1 MRNGKFAQRALPI
14 FMLLINICLSVVV
27 VFLMRHVQNL
37 LDSDVKIN
45 LMEIVT
51 QNKDAITSR
60 LMVNIKDLDVISNQI
75 TDNLKTS
82 GMTSD
87 REIDRFLEEYSLQN
101 NNNDIF
107 IADRQGV
114 IRWGNGRTIDI
125 SGRRYFRLASEGTA
139 NISDKSI
146 SRIDGAEVF
155 IISVPLMY
163 EDKVIGTLQHLY
175 SHEEMYRMMSP
186 TLFSSQ
192 GFMHIINSEGYVILH
207 TGHDGCQ
214 GSSDNFYRD
223 LYSSGNREASSQLK
237 DDIQHAKSGF
247 METTIG
253 GRKLFSAYTPID
265 KAHDWFLI
273 TSVPYM
279 TVSPNGNTVINL
291 FYFILLVVV
300 LIFSSSITY
309 FLWYKNRQRANLER
323 IAFVDPI
330 TGGNTVNKFVVD
342 AIAAMQSTDETNFF
356 IMKFDIDNFK
366 YINKFYGFEFGD
378 RVLKHIY
385 ENVSGKLMPGE
396 VLARIS
402 SDHYVAL
409 LLNAEEERLKRMLS
423 SIEYEELI
431 LYFSAGVYAV
441 TDKTEGINLMLDKA
455 CTAAQ
460 EIKGTLGRYVA
471 YYTEEFDKAN
481 IRNEQLKRAVQH
493 GIENGE
499 FIPFIQPK
507 VNIDTRRVV
516 GGEALARWRS
526 PEGKMISPGVF
537 IPMCEQTGMIVDIDM
552 MIYEKVLQFL
562 RAHLD
567 AGIACVPI
575 SVNFSRMHL
584 LNEDFLDQIVR
595 KREEYNVPAS
605 LIEIE
610 LTESAIFDN
619 IDNIYVFTEKM
630 HSHGFSISMDDFGS
644 GYSSL
649 NMLKDVPIDVL
660 KIDKGFLGESKDNSR
675 RNIIFSTIVEMA
687 TQLNIRIVVE
697 GVEFIENVE
706 LMRNCGCSIAQGF
719 YFARPMPSEDF
730 SDVMKKGSC

>member
-1 MRNGKFAQRALPI
+1 
-14 FMLLINICLSVVV
+14 MLLINICLSVVV

-75 TDNLKTS
+75 TDNLQTS
-82 GMTSD
+82 GIVGD

-101 NNNDIF
+101 NNDHIF
-107 IADRQGV
+107 VANRNGR
-114 IRWGNGRTIDI
+114 IRWNNGRTVDI
-125 SGRRYFRLASEGTA
+125 SGRRYFRLAMAGTA

-155 IISVPLMY
+155 IVSVPLTY
-163 EDKVIGTLQHLY
+163 QDKVIGTVQHLY
-175 SHEEMYRMMSP
+175 SHDAMYKMASP
-186 TLFSSQ
+186 SLFSSQ

-207 TGHDGCQ
+207 TNHDDCQ
-214 GSSDNFYRD
+214 GSSDNYYRD
-223 LYSSGNREASSQLK
+223 LYSSGNREASAQLK
-237 DDIQHAKSGF
+237 DDIQHARSGF

-273 TSVPYM
+273 TSVPYL

-309 FLWYKNRQRANLER
+309 FLWYKNKQRANLER

-342 AIAAMQSTDETNFF
+342 AIAAMQSTDETNFYV
-356 IMKFDIDNFK
+356 MKFDIDNFK

-385 ENVSGKLMPGE
+385 ENVSGKLLPGE

-409 LLNAEEERLKRMLS
+409 LRDAGKERLSRMLT
-423 SIEYEELI
+423 SIEYEELL
-431 LYFSAGVYAV
+431 LYVSAGVYTV
-441 TDKTEGINLMLDKA
+441 TDKKESINLMLDKA

-460 EIKGTLGRYVA
+460 EIKGSLGRYIS

-499 FIPFIQPK
+499 FIPYIQPK
-507 VNIDTRRVV
+507 VDINTGELL

-526 PEGKMISPGVF
+526 GEGKLISPGVF
-537 IPMCEQTGMIVDIDM
+537 IPMCEQTGIIVDIDM
-552 MIYEKVLQFL
+552 MIYEQVLQFL
-562 RAHLD
+562 KAHLD
-567 AGIACVPI
+567 AGIPCVPI

-584 LNEDFLDQIVR
+584 LNEDFLDQVVQ
-595 KREEYNVPAS
+595 KLEEYQVPAN

-619 IDNIYVFTEKM
+619 LDNIYIFTKKM
-630 HSHGFSISMDDFGS
+630 HSHGFSIAMDDFGS

-660 KIDKGFLGESKDNSR
+660 KIDKGFLEEARDNGR
-675 RNIIFSTIVEMA
+675 RNIIFSTIVDMA
-687 TQLNIRIVVE
+687 TRLNIRIVVE
-697 GVEFIENVE
+697 GVEFPENVE
-706 LMRNCGCSIAQGF
+706 LMKQCGCAIAQGF
-719 YFARPMPSEDF
+719 YFARPMPSEEF
-730 SDVMKKGSC
+730 SDVMKKGKCEV